1 MTQSVIIC
9 QAPFGPMVMRE
20 GCRRAHGGLQGLW
33 TVALPLD
40 ACKVLGN
47 LDSLDI
53 FVFFGGNSTFL
64 WLSRGTCPP
73 MVTDITFHDVC
84 CNSCDGF
91 R

>member
-20 GCRRAHGGLQGLW
+20 GCRRAHAGLQGLW

-53 FVFFGGNSTFL
+53 FVFFGGELNIFVAFKGHMSTN
-64 WLSRGTCPP
+64 G
-73 MVTDITFHDVC
+73 H
-84 CNSCDGF
+84 
-91 R
+91 